1 MHADVNDTSPSP
13 NAAHGAAASRTSC
26 KYANYVKRHKKEGNP
41 NGLHQCLGKLSYV
54 ANIELNSFRFVKC
67 LHVMSASISPYGLES
82 ILHY

>member
-1 MHADVNDTSPSP
+1 MHADVTDTSPSP
-13 NAAHGAAASRTSC
+13 NAASGTSC
-26 KYANYVKRHKKEGNP
+26 KYANHVKRHKKEGNP

-54 ANIELNSFRFVKC
+54 ANTELNSFRFVKC